1 MISLVITWSMAI
13 VLGFCAL
20 FFVICGCILL
30 LDTVR
35 ALNIREG
42 ARTQISRVF
51 FGTILAGFAA
61 ALLFL
66 LSPETLK
73 VALKQVSEERGRA
86 IVAEAQ
92 TEAIIDE
99 LREIPQENVS
109 SPRSVVFLHTYQ
121 NTRREDAVK
130 MTETIV
136 DSGRLAPG
144 IDGLD
149 VRVSS
154 DQVRYFHKTAQAEAE
169 IVAGLAGIDRTIFV
183 DGFQNRVGDEHFE
196 IWLTP

>member
-1 MISLVITWSMAI
+1 MLSMVIMWSMAI
-13 VLGFCAL
+13 VLGFCVL

-35 ALNIREG
+35 AMSIRDG
-42 ARTQISRVF
+42 ARTQLSRVF

-61 ALLFL
+61 AILFL
-66 LSPETLK
+66 LSPETLN
-73 VALKQVSEERGRA
+73 VALKQASDERSRA

-92 TEAIIDE
+92 TEAAIEE
-99 LREIPQENVS
+99 LREFPQDNVDAV
-109 SPRSVVFLHTYQ
+109 RSVVFLHTYQ
-121 NTRREDAVK
+121 NTRSEDAAK
-130 MTETIV
+130 MSESIV
-136 DSGRLAPG
+136 ESGRLAPG

-149 VRVSS
+149 IRVSS
-154 DQVRYFHKTAQAEAE
+154 DQVRYFHKAAEAE
-169 IVAGLAGIDRTIFV
+169 AKIVASLAGIDQTIFV

>member
-1 MISLVITWSMAI
+1 MAI

-66 LSPETLK
+66 LSPETLN
-73 VALKQVSEERGRA
+73 VAIKQASEERGRA

-92 TEAIIDE
+92 TEAVIDE
-99 LREIPQENVS
+99 LREIPQENVN
-109 SPRSVVFLHTYQ
+109 SPGSVVFLHTYQ
-121 NTRREDAVK
+121 NTRREDAVRIS
-130 MTETIV
+130 ETIV

-154 DQVRYFHKTAQAEAE
+154 DQVRYFHKSAKAEAE
-169 IVAGLAGIDRTIFV
+169 IVAGLAGIDRATFV
-183 DGFQNRVGDEHFE
+183 DGFQNRVGVEHFE